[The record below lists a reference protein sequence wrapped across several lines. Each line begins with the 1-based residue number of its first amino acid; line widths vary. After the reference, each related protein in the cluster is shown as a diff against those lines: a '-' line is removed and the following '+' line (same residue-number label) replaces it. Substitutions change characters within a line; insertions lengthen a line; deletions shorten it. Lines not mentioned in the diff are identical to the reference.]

1 MADDDI
7 YAGGNNANYGGQ
19 EDEVCK
25 VFDSDD
31 GFTSFVQALLA
42 VIALVSL
49 YFKRQ
54 QEQPKRKFWTWFM
67 DVSKQA
73 FGACY
78 GHVLNMAIAA
88 ILADNTR
95 GDVVLEDECA
105 WYAINYGKCSVN
117 ICLYFGC
124 MHCCI

>member
-1 MADDDI
+1 MADDDF
-7 YAGGNNANYGGQ
+7 YAVGGGNVNNGQ
-19 EDEVCK
+19 ENEVCK
-25 VFDSDD
+25 VFDAED

-49 YFKRQ
+49 YLKRQ
-54 QEQPKRKFWTWFM
+54 QEQPRRKFWTWFM

-78 GHVLNMAIAA
+78 AHVLNMAIAA

-95 GDVVLEDECA
+95 GGVVLEDECA
-105 WYAINYGKCSVN
+105 WYAINYGESSHVRCQCV
-117 ICLYFGC
+117 
-124 MHCCI
+124 